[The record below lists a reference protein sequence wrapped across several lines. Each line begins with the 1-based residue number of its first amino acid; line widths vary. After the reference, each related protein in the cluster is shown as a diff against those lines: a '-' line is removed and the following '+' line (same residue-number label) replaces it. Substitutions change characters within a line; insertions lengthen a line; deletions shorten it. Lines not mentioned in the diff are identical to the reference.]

1 LVWGPIG
8 SAFRESMEKIGFD
21 EHKALKSFTP
31 QTVMNYHP
39 VYGYKE
45 DIKDV
50 IRQGDS
56 PMEDMLMYMEK
67 NYPGSG
73 LIQEALREVAKEKE
87 VEKWVDTGFGRE
99 KRKVKTDM
107 GSYDYDPNLLA
118 TGGIASLKKK

>member
-1 LVWGPIG
+1 
-8 SAFRESMEKIGFD
+8 MEKIGFD

-45 DIKDV
+45 DIKAV

-56 PMEDMLMYMEK
+56 PMEDMMYYMEK
-67 NYPGSG
+67 NYPASG
-73 LIQEALREVAKEKE
+73 LIKEALREVAKEKE

-107 GSYDYDPNLLA
+107 GSYDYDPKLDA
-118 TGGIASLKKK
+118 AEGGIASLNVKK